1 MRTSHVLATGAV
13 LVAIGGCAAVVVGF
27 AAAQPAAHDASG
39 TQAPTSVPS
48 THAADPVAL
57 LPVATPTPSPTH
69 TTHPSRTTPRPATSS
84 RHAQATHAAAPR
96 PTTHVASKP
105 ATHPAPKPS
114 SKPAP
119 RRGQALPL
127 GYSTGS
133 ATRVITVV
141 APSTGSTTA
150 LLQAWYKAPGGGWL
164 RYGSTVTAHV
174 GSQGLT
180 THPSESKSAT
190 PIGSF
195 TLTQAFGAL
204 ADPGTALPYFQTT
217 AADWWIS
224 QSGPLYNTHQR
235 CSSGCA
241 FTRGSPNEHLRY
253 ETPFYNYAVV
263 IDYNRFPSPVANA
276 GSAFFLHVTN
286 GTATAGCVSISQS
299 KLVSLMRWM
308 GPSTHPRI
316 LIGVS

>member
-1 MRTSHVLATGAV
+1 MRTSHVLTTGAV
-13 LVAIGGCAAVVVGF
+13 LVAIGGCAAVVIGF
-27 AAAQPAAHDASG
+27 AAAQPAEHKVSASLV
-39 TQAPTSVPS
+39 TTSAAS
-48 THAADPVAL
+48 TPAADPSDL
-57 LPVATPTPSPTH
+57 LPVAA
-69 TTHPSRTTPRPATSS
+69 PSRTPTHSPSRRPSTTPHPATSS
-84 RHAQATHAAAPR
+84 RHPQATHPS
-96 PTTHVASKP
+96 TTSHA
-105 ATHPAPKPS
+105 APKPVTHAAPKPAS
-114 SKPAP
+114 TPAP

-195 TLTQAFGAL
+195 SLTQAFGRAS
-204 ADPGTALPYFQTT
+204 DPGTALPYFRTDSH
-217 AADWWIS
+217 DWWVS
-224 QSGPLYNTHQR
+224 DANSRYYNTHYR
-235 CSSGCA
+235 CASGSC
-241 FTRGSPNEHLRY
+241 
-253 ETPFYNYAVV
+253 PFNTGAGENLYAAGFVYTYAVV
-263 IDYNRFPSPVANA
+263 IDYNRFPVTRGA

-286 GTATAGCVSISQS
+286 GSATAGCVAISQS

-308 GPSTHPRI
+308 SPSTHPRI